1 MPVVSTHVQFSIPK
15 CSGPM
20 RWSSQVCCWSPQR
33 TEGLRP
39 FAGLITHVCGK
50 RSECI
55 IVVQCLMT
63 DQLDIINVSNQ
74 PEAQHYLP

>member
-1 MPVVSTHVQFSIPK
+1 MLSVTQTVCF
-15 CSGPM
+15 
-20 RWSSQVCCWSPQR
+20 RWR

-55 IVVQCLMT
+55 VVVQCLMT
-63 DQLDIINVSNQ
+63 DQPYIINVSNE
-74 PEAQHYLP
+74 PEAHR